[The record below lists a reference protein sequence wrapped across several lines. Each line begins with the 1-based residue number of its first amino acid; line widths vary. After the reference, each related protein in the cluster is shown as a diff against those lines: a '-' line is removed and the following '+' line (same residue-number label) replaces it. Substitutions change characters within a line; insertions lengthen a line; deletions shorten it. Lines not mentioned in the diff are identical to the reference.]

1 MTLRSLITTFQI
13 AQFNLYDIIITLDID
28 MVRYMTFFLFYHQ
41 LLLFFLESPYRDLEL
56 ERTTKMDVLMEQLV
70 ESLDDATAK
79 LTGLEAAMTP
89 NRIGSDYVVNNE
101 YD

>member
-1 MTLRSLITTFQI
+1 
-13 AQFNLYDIIITLDID
+13 
-28 MVRYMTFFLFYHQ
+28 
-41 LLLFFLESPYRDLEL
+41 
-56 ERTTKMDVLMEQLV
+56 MEQLV